1 MRLVLTRIT
10 MPGLPRN
17 SPLSQSCAVACE
29 LPAAYA
35 LPTLSLC
42 HVSSLLM
49 ETLVRA
55 HDTTHRQCLSHLQPS
70 WQTHHRCICIR
81 LGRRLGTALLGVTAA
96 HLGRPVRPHQAC
108 RRCVVYSP
116 MWSHFN
122 PLGGSVFC
130 DSQHIW
136 NVCVC
141 CLPLTAADFDWSR
154 RNNQLLTVSEDS
166 SIRCVLGLAPQHT

>member
-1 MRLVLTRIT
+1 

-35 LPTLSLC
+35 LPTPSLC

-55 HDTTHRQCLSHLQPS
+55 HNSTHRQCSSHLQPS

-81 LGRRLGTALLGVTAA
+81 VGRRLGTALLGVSTA

-108 RRCVVYSP
+108 RRCVVSNVVTFQP
-116 MWSHFN
+116 S
-122 PLGGSVFC
+122 GGGQCFAILSTVETC
-130 DSQHIW
+130 
-136 NVCVC
+136 VCV
-141 CLPLTAADFDWSR
+141 LLTGADFDWSR